1 MLSPFLIKIIL
12 NLFET
17 DIHDHMK
24 ALKYVIGGAVVGVA
38 AVYLLGYD
46 YLFSGISKT
55 YLKGKSSAYIDDG
68 KLFPGNLIATEE
80 PELWTEDPE
89 YNKKE
94 LPEHV
99 VENLEHSRTA
109 AFVVIKN
116 GKILHEQY
124 WDGYNQLSHTN
135 SFSMAKAVTVMLLG
149 KALEE
154 GIIKDI
160 DEKLS
165 DFYPEFK
172 EKEFGSEVTLKNL
185 AQMEA
190 GLDWDE
196 DYNNPFL
203 PNAKAY
209 YGRNLMKAVFS
220 RRFKEQ
226 PGIRYEYQSG
236 STQLLGFALKKA
248 LNQTLAG
255 YLSEKFWI
263 PMGMEQNASWS
274 TDNYGMEKTYCC
286 IHSNARDYAK
296 LGQLFLNDG
305 KVGEQQ
311 ILNPGFIEEMRTPT
325 EKSNQIYGMGLWI
338 NHDNPVKHYYF
349 LGLQG
354 QYIIMVPE
362 HHMVIVRTGSYS
374 NNPKNDR
381 GRPDQVRFLVNEA
394 VSLFQ

>member
-1 MLSPFLIKIIL
+1 M
-12 NLFET
+12 
-17 DIHDHMK
+17 
-24 ALKYVIGGAVVGVA
+24 IGGAVAGA
-38 AVYLLGYD
+38 AAAYFLGYD
-46 YLFSGISKT
+46 YLFNGISKT

-68 KLFPGNLIATEE
+68 NLFPSNPIATEE
-80 PELWTEDPE
+80 PILWEEDPD
-89 YNKKE
+89 YNKKD
-94 LPEHV
+94 LPKHLV
-99 VENLEHSRTA
+99 DNLKHSRTA

-124 WDGYNQLSHTN
+124 WEGYNQLSQTN

-154 GIIKDI
+154 GIISGI

-172 EKEFGSEVTLKNL
+172 SKTFGNQVTLKNL
-185 AQMEA
+185 AQMES

-196 DYNNPFL
+196 NYNNPFL

-209 YGRNLMKAVFS
+209 YGKSLVKAVFS
-220 RRFKEQ
+220 RKFKEA
-226 PGIRYEYQSG
+226 PGTRFEYQSG
-236 STQLLGFALKKA
+236 TTQLLGFALRKA
-248 LNQTLAG
+248 LNQPLAS

-263 PMGMEQNASWS
+263 PLGMEQNAKWS
-274 TDNYGMEKTYCC
+274 TDDYGMEKAYCC
-286 IHSNARDYAK
+286 IHSNARDFAK

-305 KVGEQQ
+305 KAGDQQ
-311 ILNPGFIEEMRTPT
+311 ILNADFIEQMRTPT
-325 EKSNQIYGMGLWI
+325 EKSDNIYGMGLWI
-338 NHDNPVKHYYF
+338 NHDNPIKHYYF

-362 HHMVIVRTGSYS
+362 HNIVIVKTVSYS

-381 GRPDQVRFLVNEA
+381 GRPDQVKFFVNEI
-394 VSLFQ
+394 VQLFQ

>member
-1 MLSPFLIKIIL
+1 M
-12 NLFET
+12 FET
-17 DIHDHMK
+17 DTHDTMK
-24 ALKYVIGGAVVGVA
+24 ALKYVIGGAAAGLA

-68 KLFPGNLIATEE
+68 KLFPANLIATEE
-80 PELWTEDPE
+80 PELWTEDPD

-94 LPEHV
+94 LPENII
-99 VENLEHSRTA
+99 ENLKHSKTA
-109 AFVVIKN
+109 TFVVIKH

-124 WDGYNQLSHTN
+124 WDGYNQLSQTN

-154 GIIKDI
+154 GIMTSI

-165 DFYPEFK
+165 DFYSEFK

-196 DYNNPFL
+196 DYNSPFL

-209 YGRNLMKAVFS
+209 YGRNLVNAVFS
-220 RRFKEQ
+220 RKFKEE
-226 PGIRYEYQSG
+226 PGTRYEYQSG

-248 LNQTLAG
+248 LNQTLAS

-274 TDNYGMEKTYCC
+274 TDNRGMEKTYCC

-296 LGQLFLNDG
+296 LGQLFLDNG
-305 KVGEQQ
+305 KVGEKQ
-311 ILNPGFIEEMRTPT
+311 ILNPDFIEQMRTPT
-325 EKSNQIYGMGLWI
+325 EKSKEIYGMGLWI

-362 HHMVIVRTGSYS
+362 HNMVIVKTGSYS

-381 GRPDQVRFLVNEA
+381 GRPDQVKFLVNET
-394 VSLFQ
+394 VQLFQ